1 MTFTQQPVRPPRT
14 TNQVVDVVMTVV
26 LLVVHGLAFMVSAY
40 ISLFFAMATDS
51 CYGECDTA
59 PLTAAFVVTDGGGLL
74 TLALAIIVSIV
85 LLVRRCLAFWVPL
98 VGIAIQIALV
108 VAGAHLASSIM

>member
-14 TNQVVDVVMTVV
+14 TNQVVDIVMTVV
-26 LLVVHGLAFMVSAY
+26 MLVVQGLAFLISVY
-40 ISLFFAMATDS
+40 ISFFFGMATDS
-51 CYGECDTA
+51 CSGECNTA
-59 PLTAAFVVTDGGGLL
+59 PLDAAFVVTDGGGLA

-85 LLVRRCLAFWVPL
+85 LLVRRRLAFWVPL

-108 VAGAHLASSIM
+108 IVGAHLASSVV